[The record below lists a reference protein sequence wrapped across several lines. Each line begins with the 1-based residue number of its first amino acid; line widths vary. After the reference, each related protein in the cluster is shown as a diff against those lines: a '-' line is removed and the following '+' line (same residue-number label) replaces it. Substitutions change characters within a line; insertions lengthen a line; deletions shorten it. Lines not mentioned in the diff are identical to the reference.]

1 MQLKF
6 VWIGKLRKRFWLDA
20 AAHYAGRLKH
30 RYRLEEICLKD
41 GSASLRP
48 ESRAGQEGADILKR
62 ISRQDMVISLDRKG
76 RLFTSRQLSSAL
88 SGWVE
93 TPGRTPCFVIGGAY
107 GLSRDVVSRSDLTL
121 SLGPMTLPHELAR
134 VVLLEQLYRADAI
147 LRNLPYHH

>member
-1 MQLKF
+1 
-6 VWIGKLRKRFWLDA
+6 
-20 AAHYAGRLKH
+20 
-30 RYRLEEICLKD
+30 
-41 GSASLRP
+41 
-48 ESRAGQEGADILKR
+48 
-62 ISRQDMVISLDRKG
+62 MVISLDRKG

-88 SGWVE
+88 KVWLE